1 MGWKDNLQP
10 ATLGGA
16 PFDVESAELTLGRRV
31 QTHEYPG
38 RDKPYTEELGRAA
51 RKVSIEAFLVGD
63 DFMAK
68 RDKLLAVLE
77 SGGAHDLVH
86 PWHGRMTVN
95 VDGDCRVR
103 HGAREGRYC
112 AVSISLVEAGELAF
126 PTASASTG
134 AQSLLGADA
143 LKTASIDDFMTS
155 FSLDGMPEFGV
166 TDAVSSA
173 TSMMGKL
180 DGALLSLGGV
190 LKSPARLIGDVT
202 ALLYTPQTFAQRL
215 FGLFNSG
222 SSFISLGDRRD
233 LQRTQATVGAVVQ
246 FPVTAR
252 SASASTTPT
261 RTRMLDNRDALATLV
276 RRTLLVQASGMSAAV
291 PVRVYD
297 DGAALRSGLTDAI
310 EAESYTA
317 NDTVY
322 PALQSLRVKAHT
334 DLTSRLRDSARL
346 RDVTPREVAPALVL
360 AYDLYEQPAREDE
373 IVARNKL
380 RHPGFVPVNPMKV
393 LSA

>member
-10 ATLGGA
+10 ATLAGA
-16 PFDVESAELTLGRRV
+16 PFEVESAELTLGRRV

-77 SGGAHDLVH
+77 SGGAHELVH

-112 AVSISLVEAGELAF
+112 AVSISLVESGELAF

-233 LQRTQATVGAVVQ
+233 LQRTQATVGTVGQ
-246 FPVTAR
+246 FPTTAR
-252 SASASTTPT
+252 SASTTPT

-322 PALQSLRVKAHT
+322 PVLQSLRVKTHS
-334 DLTSRLRDSARL
+334 DLTTRLRDSAKL
-346 RDVTPREVAPALVL
+346 RDVTPREVVPALVL
-360 AYDLYEQPAREDE
+360 AYDLYEQPARDDE

-380 RHPGFVPVNPMKV
+380 RHPGFVPAEKIMVV
-393 LSA
+393 SR

>member
-1 MGWKDNLQP
+1 MGWKDKLQP
-10 ATLGGA
+10 ASFRGV
-16 PFDVESAELTLGRRV
+16 PFHVESDDLSAGRRT

-38 RDKPYTEELGRAA
+38 RNKPYTEDLGRAT
-51 RKVSIEAFLVGD
+51 RKGSIEAFLIGD
-63 DFMAK
+63 DYMAA
-68 RDKLLAVLE
+68 RDRLLAALE
-77 SGGAHDLVH
+77 QGGSGELVH

-95 VDGDCRVR
+95 VDDGCRVR
-103 HGAREGRYC
+103 HGVRDGRYC
-112 AVSISLVEAGELAF
+112 AITISFVEAGELAF

-143 LKTASIDDFMTS
+143 LKTVSINDFMAS
-155 FSLDGMPEFGV
+155 FSLNGMPEFGV

-190 LKSPARLIGDVT
+190 LKSPANLIGDIR

-222 SSFISLGDRRD
+222 SSFTSLGDRRD
-233 LQRTQATVGAVVQ
+233 LQRTQATVGAVGQ

-252 SASASTTPT
+252 SASTTPT
-261 RTRMLDNRDALATLV
+261 RTRMLDNRDALAALV

-297 DGAALRSGLTDAI
+297 DGAALRSGLTDAL

-322 PALQSLRVKAHT
+322 PALQSLRVKAHA
-334 DLTSRLRDSARL
+334 DLTVRLRDSARL
-346 RDVTPREVAPALVL
+346 RDVTPRDVVPALVL

-380 RHPGFVPVNPMKV
+380 RHPGFVPAEPVKV

>member
-10 ATLGGA
+10 ATLAGA
-16 PFDVESAELTLGRRV
+16 PFEVESAELTLGRRV

-77 SGGAHDLVH
+77 SGGAHELVH

-126 PTASASTG
+126 PAASASTG

-173 TSMMGKL
+173 TLMLGKL

-202 ALLYTPQTFAQRL
+202 ALLYAPQTFAQRL
-215 FGLFNSG
+215 YGLFNSG

-233 LQRTQATVGAVVQ
+233 LQRTQATVGAVGQ
-246 FPVTAR
+246 FPTTAR
-252 SASASTTPT
+252 SASTTPT
-261 RTRMLDNRDALATLV
+261 RTRMFDNRDALSALV

-322 PALQSLRVKAHT
+322 PALQSLRVKAHA
-334 DLTSRLRDSARL
+334 DLTARLRDSARL
-346 RDVTPREVAPALVL
+346 RDVTPREVVPALVL
-360 AYDLYEQPAREDE
+360 AYDLYENPAREDE

-380 RHPGFVPVNPMKV
+380 RHPGFVPAEQMKV

>member
-10 ATLGGA
+10 ASFRGV
-16 PFDVESAELTLGRRV
+16 PFQVESGDLTAGRRV

-38 RDKPYTEELGRAA
+38 RDKPYTEDLGRAV

-68 RDKLLAVLE
+68 RDKLLAALE
-77 SGGAHDLVH
+77 QGGAGELVH

-95 VDGDCRVR
+95 VDGECRAR
-103 HGAREGRYC
+103 HSNLEGRFC
-112 AVSISLVEAGELAF
+112 AVTISFVEAGELAF
-126 PTASASTG
+126 PTASVSTG
-134 AQSLLGADA
+134 AQSLLAADA
-143 LKTASIDDFMTS
+143 LKTASSNDFMAS
-155 FSLDGMPEFGV
+155 FSLDGLPAFGV

-173 TSMMGKL
+173 TAMLNKM

-202 ALLYTPQTFAQRL
+202 ALLYAPQTFAQRL
-215 FGLFNSG
+215 YGLFNSG
-222 SSFISLGDRRD
+222 LSFLSLGDRRD
-233 LQRTQATVGAVVQ
+233 LQRTQAAVGAVVQ
-246 FPVTAR
+246 FPTAPR
-252 SASASTTPT
+252 SASTTPT
-261 RTRMLDNRDALATLV
+261 RTRMLDNRDALSALM
-276 RRTLLVQASGMSAAV
+276 RRALLVQASGMAATV

-297 DGAALRSGLTDAI
+297 DGAALRTGLTGAL

-322 PALQSLRVKAHT
+322 PALQSLRVKTHT
-334 DLTSRLRDSARL
+334 DLTTRLRDSARL
-346 RDVTPREVAPALVL
+346 RAVTPREVVPALVL
-360 AYDLYEQPAREDE
+360 SYDLYEQPLRGEE

-380 RHPGFVPVNPMKV
+380 RHPGFVPAEPVKV